1 MPTSPLGYDDLG
13 DGSPVLL
20 IHGFPLCRQMWQP
33 QLRALRSA
41 GWRGIAPDL
50 PGFGASPPGEKPWTM
65 DRYADELVLLLDDL
79 GLERVVV
86 AGMSMGGYV
95 LMNLLERYP
104 RRVRAAVFVATR
116 AAADD
121 AAGRERRTRLAEA
134 ALSDRTEEIVAGFE
148 AVLFAPATVRRRP
161 ELVGQVRAWMEQA
174 DPRGLA
180 GGLLAMR
187 DRPDFLEKLA
197 GFDLPALVA
206 AGEEDQ
212 AVGNE
217 HYRTLLEGL
226 PRAQGC
232 LLPGGGHMVN
242 LECAEDFNRCLVD
255 FLRRLP
261 QG

>member
-1 MPTSPLGYDDLG
+1 
-13 DGSPVLL
+13 
-20 IHGFPLCRQMWQP
+20 
-33 QLRALRSA
+33 
-41 GWRGIAPDL
+41 
-50 PGFGASPPGEKPWTM
+50 
-65 DRYADELVLLLDDL
+65 
-79 GLERVVV
+79 
-86 AGMSMGGYV
+86 
-95 LMNLLERYP
+95 
-104 RRVRAAVFVATR
+104 
-116 AAADD
+116 
-121 AAGRERRTRLAEA
+121 
-134 ALSDRTEEIVAGFE
+134 
-148 AVLFAPATVRRRP
+148 
-161 ELVGQVRAWMEQA
+161 MEQA